1 MEAESYIDNKYIII
15 KKIGEGSYG
24 KIYLVKSKDTNKEFA
39 VKVLQ
44 KEDEILELKIEIIK
58 AFSSSK
64 NKYIMNMIDNGK
76 GPFIRKGKDK
86 GEKEY
91 IVYEYASK
99 GTLFDYFTYPN
110 KSSLE
115 EDYAKI
121 LFKNILKGVQTM
133 HNNKICHRD
142 IKLENILLDENYNP
156 KICDYGFVI
165 PVHEGRKLKGKCGT
179 KGYCA
184 PEILKNKKE
193 FTGYDGIKA
202 DIFSLGISLLRLVT
216 GKQEK
221 NLEKNVEKIIK
232 KNKFDEFNKILKIQ
246 IKDTSPEFQ
255 SLIIKMIDFNPDN
268 RPKIDEILTDPWF
281 NGINDN
287 DLKQQEDYIKE
298 FNKREEIKK
307 SQKDSIESSETSS
320 SIECFDSNRALEDED
335 YEYFKNDYKIELVNE
350 DNINIKDYIKIIG
363 DVSNPSKFMNSIA
376 NKIKKDNEN
385 YEIEASNN
393 KYKFYVNLEYEIED
407 NQEEFEN
414 EIEDM
419 KDEYIDFENNGLNKK
434 DLKILIELI
443 LIANND
449 NYLIRF
455 YKKSGDLEDYYE
467 KLNRIKSLIKSL

>member
-115 EDYAKI
+115 ENYAKI

-221 NLEKNVEKIIK
+221 YLEKNVEKIIK
-232 KNKFDEFNKILKIQ
+232 K
-246 IKDTSPEFQ
+246 
-255 SLIIKMIDFNPDN
+255 
-268 RPKIDEILTDPWF
+268 
-281 NGINDN
+281 IN
-287 DLKQQEDYIKE
+287 L
-298 FNKREEIKK
+298 
-307 SQKDSIESSETSS
+307 
-320 SIECFDSNRALEDED
+320 
-335 YEYFKNDYKIELVNE
+335 
-350 DNINIKDYIKIIG
+350 
-363 DVSNPSKFMNSIA
+363 MN
-376 NKIKKDNEN
+376 
-385 YEIEASNN
+385 
-393 KYKFYVNLEYEIED
+393 
-407 NQEEFEN
+407 
-414 EIEDM
+414 
-419 KDEYIDFENNGLNKK
+419 
-434 DLKILIELI
+434 
-443 LIANND
+443 
-449 NYLIRF
+449 
-455 YKKSGDLEDYYE
+455 
-467 KLNRIKSLIKSL
+467 LIKY